1 MLEVGRGR
9 AGHRDAGTGGEAG
22 SREGSDGASGLAVA
36 GPAGRGPVVKKTLLA
51 SEAGR
56 EDVRQ
61 ARDEWKALRQPR
73 MRQQIHRLV
82 FLDETGTTTKMTRL
96 RGRARRG
103 DRLKATAPF
112 VSVRKIV

>member
-1 MLEVGRGR
+1 MPELAAKLEAEKAVTAHLASLSRGL
-9 AGHRDAGTGGEAG
+9 
-22 SREGSDGASGLAVA
+22 LAA
-36 GPAGRGPVVKKTLLA
+36 DLSFKKTLLA